1 MNLEVYRPQN
11 LHDYLEREARRALQ
25 GECVAPVRL
34 SEAELE
40 MDRKSWERRNSDVAL
55 FETNIQL
62 ESKQME
68 LYHANQWA
76 CQAQMENPRI
86 FEESMMKRRLYT
98 DSHSKVCFEIE
109 ELRRI
114 CWEGTKRARQMRT
127 DELYVQK
134 KDEPSTVNQLL
145 SQIQDLQDK
154 VNALKEEKGFYAPE
168 TASSSGMSDVPS
180 QLLDNSESQR
190 YDQPRFW
197 IPAPHTELDGYFK
210 KCFLKTP
217 PAQKEYLRNYLELP

>member
-180 QLLDNSESQR
+180 QLPTIPSPRGMIAAILDSRTTHGTRWVLQEM
-190 YDQPRFW
+190 
-197 IPAPHTELDGYFK
+197 
-210 KCFLKTP
+210 FLKTP